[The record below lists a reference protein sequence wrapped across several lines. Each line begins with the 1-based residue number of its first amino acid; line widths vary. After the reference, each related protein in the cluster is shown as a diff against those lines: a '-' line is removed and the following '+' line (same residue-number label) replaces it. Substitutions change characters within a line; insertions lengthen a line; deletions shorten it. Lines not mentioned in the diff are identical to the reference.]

1 MAIEDSG
8 RQVAGFNGL
17 ESGMDSSK
25 EPNLISAKSYALGV
39 NVTSRGG
46 TVKTR
51 PGFVQLDLQADP
63 EDPDALE
70 AFQTGYYQGS
80 TLFTQPANRNE
91 ASDLAEAGKGKTYI
105 IAAASGWLFRIDPQT
120 KKIIRLN
127 GTPGVSTSAKAIS
140 SITCAGTTATLTTSA
155 PHQLNPGDRVTV
167 SATLQAHLNVT
178 AATILSTPT
187 LNTFTY
193 TANSASSVGS
203 SAGTYTIDSTSV
215 GFINLP
221 KFMDTTYYTLR
232 VASAGKA
239 TVGAGLTNSSKV
251 IIEDPLPTGVLL
263 GKTGTDFAASPVTVS
278 GALDYVSVADGGVG
292 FSKNA
297 KAYVVGSTNA
307 SLALRFSRDSSSAS
321 RPWPDQ
327 NHETNRHY
335 FCQAEKFLII
345 QDGINAPFIFDGE
358 NIRRSHITTNPAVS
372 MGVGSGTVV
381 SVLVT
386 NRGSGYTSAPTVTI
400 SAPGGA
406 GTTATGTAVISSSSG
421 QVERITVSNA
431 GTSYTSAPTITFSG
445 GGGSGAKA
453 YAILETPSEVPTG
466 SIMAY
471 GQGRLFIAN
480 PNRFEIQALDLVGS
494 HVNVKAGTT
503 ALGAI
508 NYPLSDPRTSVLFN
522 TENTYLNEGGSL
534 LMPSFMGKI
543 TGMQFVPTQNTVA
556 GQGQLFVFCE
566 FGAAS
571 FAVTTPRSQ
580 WGTTS
585 GFQTVLYTNIGAVG
599 PDAFAQVNGDLF
611 FRSNDG
617 LRTYKNA
624 TAEMESYGN
633 TAMSAEMNYIL
644 NQEPI
649 HLLQDV
655 SLAYTDR
662 GRVLMTALPQEY
674 QPETFNSKSRKVY
687 KALISLDFN
696 AMTGSLGKTA
706 AAYDGIWTGVDI
718 LQVIAGD
725 FGRRNRAFILGVSC
739 NLNSVW
745 EIDSKSHED
754 RPIAGSE
761 LTFSNSL
768 LSGTYQLE
776 ALAGTTNA
784 KFDLSKIASLGP
796 QNVKLSLRGENES
809 AATTWTST
817 GMGAQSITV
826 TYAVS
831 SFDVSENTF
840 YSDSRISPFLKT
852 VTVVLPTE
860 ASGEV
865 TTEVD
870 LGPINTTGFIYVYA
884 VPVGSLPVN
893 NTSNFT
899 LAVTGSSSGSVPI
912 RAELETSA
920 YSFRSMFEL
929 KKLIRA
935 DFWFSNLLDQTDVEV
950 YYKPDQYPSW
960 IYWDNFYM
968 LPETAVSIRALSGE
982 KVTKQ
987 PFTIVAVQKSS
998 GLLNVTITTETAHG
1012 YKVGETVLI
1021 SGLQTSTAG
1030 TTGTVNLSS
1039 LNGTYT
1045 VLSVSPKTFT
1055 YFPNNTAALS
1065 TLYGALPK
1073 VVSRA
1078 GISELNNV
1086 DLSKYSAR
1094 IIRGLAFRLDFETG
1108 VNPPGTGASP
1118 YHVGLSYLVSSL
1130 SPTQVAA
1137 LTDGTAEY
1145 SSFYGSFRTV
1155 NVILPTQR
1163 IASRFFN
1170 LFRPTGNYLYFTI
1183 SYPSTLPN
1191 STYSVTVTPYG
1202 INQIGS
1208 TPDIVDTTGFLS
1220 TLPNL
1225 KSQFAPQMRL
1235 MNPSEQADPLT
1246 SRMFSHGYD
1255 FQGRVVWTGSATLQK
1270 MFLHCQTLVEQ
1281 VGGNI

>member
-8 RQVAGFNGL
+8 RQVGGFNGL

-25 EPNLISAKSYALGV
+25 APNMISPKSYSLGV
-39 NVTSRGG
+39 NLTARGG

-70 AFQTGYYQGS
+70 AFQLGYFQGA
-80 TLFTQPANRNE
+80 TLFTQPANRDE
-91 ASDLAEAGKGKTYI
+91 ASDLADSGKGKTYI
-105 IAAASGWLFRIDPQT
+105 IAAVSGYIYRIDPQT
-120 KKIIRLN
+120 KKIIRIN
-127 GTPGVSTSAKAIS
+127 AAPGTVISAKAIS
-140 SITCAGTTATLTTSA
+140 SITCSGTTATLTTSA
-155 PHQLNPGDRVTV
+155 PHQLNPGDKVTV
-167 SATLQAHLNVT
+167 ADTLQSHLNVT
-178 AATILSTPT
+178 AATILLTPT
-187 LNTFTY
+187 LSTFTY
-193 TANSASSVGS
+193 TANSSSSVGS
-203 SAGTYTIDSTSV
+203 SVGSYTIDGTNV
-215 GFINLP
+215 GYVDLP

-232 VASAGKA
+232 IAGAGKA

-263 GKTGTDFAASPVTVS
+263 GKTGTDFAASAATS
-278 GALDYVSVADGGVG
+278 AGALDYVSVSDGGIG

-297 KAYVVGSTNA
+297 KGYVVGSTNA
-307 SLALRFSRDSSSAS
+307 SLALRFSRDSTSAT

-335 FCQAEKFLII
+335 FCQAEKYLVI
-345 QDGINAPFIFDGE
+345 QDGVNAPFIFDGK
-358 NIRRSHITTNPAVS
+358 NIRRSHITSNPAFS
-372 MGVGSGTVV
+372 MGIGSGTVV
-381 SVLVT
+381 SALVT
-386 NRGSGYTSAPTVTI
+386 DRGFGYTSAPTVTI

-406 GTTATGTAVISSSSG
+406 GTTATGTAAIGGTSG

-431 GTSYTSAPTITFSG
+431 GTSYTSTPTITITG

-453 YAILETPSEVPTG
+453 YAILENPSEIPTG

-480 PNRFEIQALDLVGS
+480 PNRFEVQALDIVGS

-503 ALGAI
+503 TSGAI

-566 FGAAS
+566 FGAAT
-571 FAVTTPRSQ
+571 FAVTTPRSA

-624 TAEMESYGN
+624 TAEMETYGN
-633 TAMSAEMNYIL
+633 TAMSAEMNNIL
-644 NQEPI
+644 EQEPI

-674 QPETFNSKSRKVY
+674 QPETFNSKSKKVY

-696 AMTGSLGKTA
+696 SMTGSLGKTA
-706 AAYDGIWTGVDI
+706 AAYDGIWTGVDM

-725 FGRRNRAFILGVSC
+725 FGRRNRAFILGISC

-745 EIDSKSHED
+745 EIDSKAFED

-761 LTFSNSL
+761 LTFSNSF
-768 LSGTYQLE
+768 LSGTYQTTS
-776 ALAGTTNA
+776 LAGTTSA
-784 KFDLSKIASLGP
+784 KFDLSKIAALGP
-796 QNVKLSLRGENES
+796 QSIKLILSTENES
-809 AATTWTST
+809 AATTWTSA
-817 GMGAQSITV
+817 GMGLQGVSL
-826 TYAVS
+826 TYAIS
-831 SFDVSENTF
+831 NFDVSENTF
-840 YSDSRISPFLKT
+840 FSDPRISPFIKGLKT
-852 VTVVLPTE
+852 TLSTQ
-860 ASGEV
+860 ASGKASN
-865 TTEVD
+865 EVD

-884 VPVGSLPVN
+884 AASSALPAENSSTFSLA
-893 NTSNFT
+893 
-899 LAVTGSSSGSVPI
+899 LTGTSSGSVPI

-929 KKLIRA
+929 KKLLRA
-935 DFWFSNLLDQTDVEV
+935 DFWFSNLKDQTDVEV

-960 IYWDNFYM
+960 IFWDNFYM
-968 LPETAVSIRALSGE
+968 LPETSVSIRELSGDAI
-982 KVTKQ
+982 TQ
-987 PFTIVAVQKSS
+987 TGLNSS
-998 GLLNVTITTETAHG
+998 MSPNTLA
-1012 YKVGETVLI
+1012 
-1021 SGLQTSTAG
+1021 
-1030 TTGTVNLSS
+1030 NLSA
-1039 LNGTYT
+1039 
-1045 VLSVSPKTFT
+1045 VLHK
-1055 YFPNNTAALS
+1055 
-1065 TLYGALPK
+1065 
-1073 VVSRA
+1073 
-1078 GISELNNV
+1078 V
-1086 DLSKYSAR
+1086 DLTKYSTR
-1094 IIRGLAFRLDFETG
+1094 NIRGLGFRLDFTTG
-1108 VNPPGTGASP
+1108 ANPPGTGSAP
-1118 YHVGLSYLVSSL
+1118 YYLGVSYLVSPL
-1130 SPTQVAA
+1130 NPTQVAA
-1137 LTDGTAEY
+1137 LTNGTAEH
-1145 SSFYGSFRTV
+1145 SSFYSSFRTV
-1155 NVILPTQR
+1155 NVILPTNR

-1170 LFRPTGNYLYFTI
+1170 LFKSAGNYLYFKI

-1191 STYSVTVTPYG
+1191 STYSISVIPFG
-1202 INQIGS
+1202 LNQAGS
-1208 TPDIVDTTGFLS
+1208 TPDVVDSTGFL
-1220 TLPNL
+1220 TTIPNL
-1225 KSQFAPQMRL
+1225 KPQFAPQIRL

-1246 SRMFSHGYD
+1246 NRMFSHGYD
-1255 FQGRVVWTGSATLQK
+1255 FQGRIVWTGAATLQK

-1281 VGGNI
+1281 VGGNA

>member
-8 RQVAGFNGL
+8 RQVGGFNGL

-25 EPNLISAKSYALGV
+25 EPNMISAKSYALGV
-39 NVTSRGG
+39 NVTARGG

-51 PGFVQLDLQADP
+51 PGFVQLDLQPDP

-70 AFQTGYYQGS
+70 AFQIGYFQGA
-80 TLFTQPANRNE
+80 TLFTQPANRDE
-91 ASDLAEAGKGKTYI
+91 ASDLAAAGKGKTYI
-105 IAAASGWLFRIDPQT
+105 IAAAGGWIFRIDPQT
-120 KKIIRLN
+120 KKIIRIN
-127 GTPGVSTSAKAIS
+127 GTPGTVISAKSIS
-140 SITCAGTTATLTTSA
+140 SITCSGTTATLTTSA
-155 PHQLNPGDRVTV
+155 PHQLNPGDKVTV
-167 SATLQAHLNVT
+167 TATLQSHLNVT
-178 AATILSTPT
+178 SATILSTPT
-187 LNTFTY
+187 LSTFTY
-193 TANSASSVGS
+193 TANSSSSVGAS
-203 SAGTYTIDSTSV
+203 VGSYTIDSTNV
-215 GFINLP
+215 GFVNLP

-232 VASAGKA
+232 VAGAGKA

-263 GKTGTDFAASPVTVS
+263 GKTGTDFAASATTVS
-278 GALDYVSVADGGVG
+278 GALDYVTVTDGGIG

-297 KAYVVGSTNA
+297 RGYVVGSTNA
-307 SLALRFSRDSSSAS
+307 SLALRFSRDSTAAS

-327 NHETNRHY
+327 NHETNRHH
-335 FCQAEKFLII
+335 FCQAEKYLII
-345 QDGINAPFIFDGE
+345 QDGVNAPLIFDGQ
-358 NIRRSHITTNPAVS
+358 NIRRSHITSNPAIS

-386 NRGSGYTSAPTVTI
+386 DRGFGYTSAPTVTI

-406 GTTATGTAVISSSSG
+406 GTTATGTAAISSTSG

-453 YAILETPSEVPTG
+453 YAILENPSEVPTG
-466 SIMAY
+466 SIMTY

-480 PNRFEIQALDLVGS
+480 PNRFEVQALDIVGS
-494 HVNVKAGTT
+494 HVNVKAGTI
-503 ALGAI
+503 ASGAI

-543 TGMQFVPTQNTVA
+543 TGMQFVPTQNTTA

-566 FGAAS
+566 FGAAT
-571 FAVTTPRSQ
+571 FAVTTPRSA

-585 GFQTVLYTNIGAVG
+585 GFQSVLYTNIGAVG

-624 TAEMESYGN
+624 TAEMGTYGN
-633 TAMSAEMNYIL
+633 TAMSAEMNKIL
-644 NQEPI
+644 EQEPI

-674 QPETFNSKSRKVY
+674 QPETFNSKSKKVY

-696 AMTGSLGKTA
+696 SMTGSLGKTA
-706 AAYDGIWTGVDI
+706 AAYDGIWTGVDM

-725 FGRRNRAFILGVSC
+725 FGRRNRAFIIGVSC

-745 EIDSKSHED
+745 EIDSTAHED

-768 LSGTYQLE
+768 LSGTYQLA

-809 AATTWTST
+809 AATTWTSV
-817 GMGAQSITV
+817 GMGAQSISV

-831 SFDVSENTF
+831 TLDVSENTF

-852 VTVVLPTE
+852 VTVVLSAE

-893 NTSNFT
+893 NSSTFA
-899 LAVTGSSSGSVPI
+899 LALTGSSSGSVPI

-920 YSFRSMFEL
+920 YPFRSMFEL

-960 IYWDNFYM
+960 IFWDNFYM
-968 LPETAVSIRALSGE
+968 LPETSVSIRALSGDTVTQTNLSSALTSNQLASLSAVLN
-982 KVTKQ
+982 KVDLTKYS
-987 PFTIVAVQKSS
+987 TRIAR
-998 GLLNVTITTETAHG
+998 GL
-1012 YKVGETVLI
+1012 
-1021 SGLQTSTAG
+1021 GLRLDF
-1030 TTGTVNLSS
+1030 TTGT
-1039 LNGTYT
+1039 T
-1045 VLSVSPKTFT
+1045 
-1055 YFPNNTAALS
+1055 
-1065 TLYGALPK
+1065 
-1073 VVSRA
+1073 
-1078 GISELNNV
+1078 
-1086 DLSKYSAR
+1086 
-1094 IIRGLAFRLDFETG
+1094 
-1108 VNPPGTGASP
+1108 PPGTGSAP
-1118 YHVGLSYLVSSL
+1118 YYLGVSYLVSSL
-1130 SPTQVAA
+1130 NPTQVAA
-1137 LTDGTAEY
+1137 LTNGTAEY

-1155 NVILPTQR
+1155 NVILPTDR
-1163 IASRFFN
+1163 IASRFFS

-1183 SYPSTLPN
+1183 SYPSMLPN
-1191 STYSVTVTPYG
+1191 SSYSVSVTPYG
-1202 INQIGS
+1202 FNQSGA
-1208 TPDIVDTTGFLS
+1208 TPDVVDTTGFLS

-1225 KSQFAPQMRL
+1225 KPQFAPQIRL

-1255 FQGRVVWTGSATLQK
+1255 FQGRIVWTGSATLQK